1 MIYLDTHIVVWLYA
15 GQVERISE
23 KTRNLLDEQEIV
35 VSPIVSLE
43 LQYLFDMNRIVHR
56 PNVILSDLA
65 NRIGLNICNE
75 TFYSIVQKS
84 LDLKWTRDPFDRII
98 VANAAL
104 KSEFLVS
111 KDKTIIENYN
121 KTLC

>member
-1 MIYLDTHIVVWLYA
+1 LIYLDTHIVVWLYA
-15 GQVERISE
+15 GQAERISE

-65 NRIGLNICNE
+65 NRIGLTICNE

-121 KTLC
+121 KTLF